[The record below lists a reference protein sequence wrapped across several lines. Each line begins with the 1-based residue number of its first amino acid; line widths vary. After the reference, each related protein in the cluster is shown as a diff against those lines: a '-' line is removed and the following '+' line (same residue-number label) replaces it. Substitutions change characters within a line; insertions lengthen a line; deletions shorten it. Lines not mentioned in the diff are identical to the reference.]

1 MGKNKTGFEVLSRKG
16 INYGA
21 IGSVSKLL
29 DENSRDIDILV
40 RPRDLKLT
48 LQTLEK
54 GYIDQGWILI
64 KKITNEYATQIFFTR
79 STSDRFEFVQW
90 DVMPCLTW
98 RGLSIIDL
106 DLALDSI
113 IESDGIRIIDE
124 KAIFL
129 FKSIRTALVDDR
141 SFEKLDTKIR
151 KSSVSFP
158 KWMTA
163 RARSSRASLKKS
175 FIKNRLLKDCL
186 STFKFYCLNVLR
198 LLNPPGI
205 VVTTRQMGLEQWS
218 NCHANSTETEKA
230 FPYLGVKIIQHDQL
244 SFSGRLKILKNLY
257 LGEIIIIAT
266 DSAIKKSSPLLGSRS
281 LGFISG
287 NWADM
292 DFHCSEKSPSLFEVN
307 QFLVEKSQN
316 VFIRK

>member
-1 MGKNKTGFEVLSRKG
+1 MGKNKTGFEALSREG

-64 KKITNEYATQIFFTR
+64 KIIINEYATQIFFSR
-79 STSDRFEFVQW
+79 STNDRIEFVQW

-113 IESDGIRIIDE
+113 IESNGIRIVDE
-124 KAIFL
+124 KEIFL
-129 FKSIRTALVDDR
+129 FKSIRTALVNDR
-141 SFEKLDTKIR
+141 SFEKLDSKIR
-151 KSSVSFP
+151 ESSVTFP

-163 RARSSRASLKKS
+163 RARSSRASLKKN

-186 STFKFYCLNVLR
+186 SILKFYCLNVLR

-205 VVTTRQMGLEQWS
+205 VVTTRQIGLEQWAS
-218 NCHANSTETEKA
+218 CYANSTETQKA
-230 FPYLGVKIIQHDQL
+230 FPYLGVRIIRRDQL
-244 SFSGRLKILKNLY
+244 SFLGRLSFLKDLY
-257 LGEIIIIAT
+257 LGQIIIIAT
-266 DSAIKKSSPLLGSRS
+266 DKPSTRARPLLGSRS

-292 DFHCSEKSPSLFEVN
+292 DFHCSEKTPSFLDVIH
-307 QFLVEKSQN
+307 FLVEKSQKI
-316 VFIRK
+316 FIKK